1 MPQSHMWV
9 SWCWVNDELA
19 SFFAEIESIPPLSD
33 ETHTNLQLQ
42 CIIEVTER
50 VLSVSAIGTTN
61 VKDIAFVLHA
71 DMFESEFLDCAGME
85 KFSLLDINILLN
97 DTFNTASLPL
107 LNSIFHCFGR
117 VKVPSTLVFTT
128 HMMLDA
134 KAAKLLAH
142 RL

>member
-85 KFSLLDINILLN
+85 KFSLLDINIILMMYLSKWVADN
-97 DTFNTASLPL
+97 LMHSRAFHVTAIQLGCDGWL
-107 LNSIFHCFGR
+107 WI
-117 VKVPSTLVFTT
+117 
-128 HMMLDA
+128 
-134 KAAKLLAH
+134 
-142 RL
+142 